1 MPECSPPFTIASAP
15 RRPRPPLPPL
25 ALLATGCAGSSQPEQ
40 RVPLNTAVADEID
53 AYGRLLRLEA
63 QPQRADEM
71 AADAEKLRQAER
83 ERREAEQ
90 AFREGRPYQTSTYLG
105 FQPDLVLRDYAADLR
120 AIGRTAEADRAEA
133 LGRAYREEQTRAV
146 NALVKHRPG
155 AQSP

>member
-1 MPECSPPFTIASAP
+1 MFAIVHKCVTAALVL
-15 RRPRPPLPPL
+15 RTLVL
-25 ALLATGCAGSSQPEQ
+25 LLASLAAGCAGTGQPD
-40 RVPLNTAVADEID
+40 RVPLDIAVASEIG
-53 AYGRLLRLEA
+53 AYGRLLRLQA

-71 AADAEKLRQAER
+71 AADAEKLRQTER

-120 AIGRTAEADRAEA
+120 AIGRTADAERAEA
-133 LGRAYREEQTRAV
+133 LGKAYREDQTRAI
-146 NALVKHRPG
+146 NELAKRRPG

>member
-1 MPECSPPFTIASAP
+1 MGCVERGKNATVLATRST
-15 RRPRPPLPPL
+15 L
-25 ALLATGCAGSSQPEQ
+25 ALLLATLAAGCAGSGQPE
-40 RVPLNTAVADEID
+40 RVPLNIAVANELD

-71 AADAEKLRQAER
+71 AAHAEKLRQTER

-120 AIGRTAEADRAEA
+120 AIGRTADAERVEA
-133 LGRAYREEQTRAV
+133 LGRAYREDQTRAI
-146 NALVKHRPG
+146 NELAKHRPG